1 MGKAKVKRYV
11 HYDDETLEKMKRY
24 YKIDDHDELLRF
36 IKTHGLRNYDFEIEN
51 SWYMRIVLEL
61 DIDY

>member
-1 MGKAKVKRYV
+1 MKRAGVKTNV

-36 IKTHGLRNYDFEIEN
+36 IKTQGLKNYDLDVDN
-51 SWYMRIVLEL
+51 SR
-61 DIDY
+61 